1 MRNHNWKFDKYE
13 CGEGNTCNILSA
25 IAPFIPLIAS
35 GVGAAGSYLSSRN
48 ANKAAD
54 ERYQDYTA
62 ANQES
67 QKLHFNPVVEPYI
80 KGIMGDAED
89 IYGRQGFAPDPN
101 ALQLMGRENQLGYAE
116 NALPGMIGNAQGSW
130 SDMLSGGMNP
140 YVEQMIAGANNNLAQ
155 NFQRNVLPHLS
166 GAASGSGGFGS
177 GRHQIN
183 EGIAS
188 EGLLEAMGNSTTNI
202 LNNAYNTGQSNKIS
216 AMNMAPMMT
225 GLGYMPSQKQM
236 DIGGLYRGDAMNP
249 AANLQG
255 YAGMINPYSNQSG
268 GAAVSPPP
276 TPGSPLAAGFGG
288 AMTGYDLANRFWGS
302 PNPQSGSQPMTA
314 TNVGNYRGYSPND
327 FRTWM

>member
-1 MRNHNWKFDKYE
+1 MCSW
-13 CGEGNTCNILSA
+13 
-25 IAPFIPLIAS
+25 IPLAAAAI
-35 GVGAAGSYLSSRN
+35 GAAGSYLSSRN

-54 ERYQDYTA
+54 KRYTDYTA

-101 ALQLMGRENQLGYAE
+101 ALQLRGRENQLGYAE
-116 NALPGMIGNAQGSW
+116 NALPGLIQGAQGSW
-130 SDMLSGGMNP
+130 SDMLNGGMNP
-140 YVEQMIAGANNNLAQ
+140 YVEQMISGANNNLAQ
-155 NFQRNVLPHLS
+155 NFQRNVLPYLS
-166 GAASGSGGFGS
+166 GQASGAGGFGS

-183 EGIAS
+183 EGVAS
-188 EGLLEAMGNSTTNI
+188 EGLLEAMGNSRTNI

-225 GLGYMPSQKQM
+225 GLGYMPSQAQM
-236 DIGGLYRGDAMNP
+236 DVGGMYRADAMNP

-288 AMTGYDLANRFWGS
+288 AMTGYDLANRFYGS

>member
-13 CGEGNTCNILSA
+13 CGEGNMCSW
-25 IAPFIPLIAS
+25 IPLAAAAI
-35 GVGAAGSYLSSRN
+35 GAVGSYLSSKN
-48 ANKAAD
+48 ANKSED
-54 ERYQDYTA
+54 KRYQDYTA

-116 NALPGMIGNAQGSW
+116 NALPGMIENAQGSW